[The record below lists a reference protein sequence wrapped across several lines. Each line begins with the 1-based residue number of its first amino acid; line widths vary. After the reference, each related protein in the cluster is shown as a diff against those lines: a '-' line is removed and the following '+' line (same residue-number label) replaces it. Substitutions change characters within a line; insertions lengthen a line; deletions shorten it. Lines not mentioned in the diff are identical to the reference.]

1 MPRRIRIIAGRWRG
15 RFIPVPDSPGLR
27 PTPNRVR
34 ETLFNW
40 LAEEIEGMR
49 CLDLFAGT
57 GALGIEALSR
67 GAERVTFV
75 EPSKLLVPP
84 LRSQLENL
92 GACGSV
98 VQTTAERFLADTD
111 AQFDVVFADPP
122 FGVDTRGV
130 WKSIAAILRS
140 NGTLY
145 CERDA
150 AVGLPELEWGSW
162 QRSSKAGDVAF
173 GLARKHDAT
182 D

>member
-40 LAEEIEGMR
+40 LAAEIEGVR

-67 GAERVTFV
+67 GAESVTFV

-84 LRSQLENL
+84 LRAQLENL
-92 GACGSV
+92 DASGTV
-98 VQTTAERFLADTD
+98 VQTTAERFLAETD
-111 AQFDVVFADPP
+111 EQFDVVFADPP
-122 FGVDTRGV
+122 FGVDTRPV
-130 WKSIAAILRS
+130 WKSIAAILRK
-140 NGTLY
+140 GGALY

-150 AVGLPELEWGSW
+150 AAGLPELDWGCW
-162 QRSSKAGDVAF
+162 QRESRAGDVAF
-173 GLARKHDAT
+173 GLARRLAAT